1 MTWINVRD
9 FPYSNDFCRR
19 IYCRCYYFFY
29 YYYCYY
35 LGGGINLEEFLLF
48 LRHQL
53 QETNSKLN
61 ALTMFPIM
69 SLKSDASNARFVP
82 PSEGR
87 LTVTVADGMRPKE
100 HYKVI
105 SESDRD
111 RIQFLAAQSGEL
123 VNMTSYGIQAY
134 RIRYGE
140 ALSITEA
147 MLRESSNRIFILGKV
162 LPQLATTSDARKL
175 ANKVLKSSKIDMARL
190 KRELGAF
197 TRPAFGNPDGFY
209 SLDLTS
215 TMDRLCISR
224 LIEWSSFVAF
234 TRSSKSMLGYGYL
247 GDCSQLGNW
256 SCFRNITLNGKS
268 FVLSMSA
275 LPPKSGKLEFDFVS
289 QRRKGPDDFKLSD
302 VRVVNM
308 LISHFLLRPEERD
321 KALARLEASKK
332 QTNRTLKGDGKTV
345 YERPMRVA
353 KEISLLCEDFY
364 QNLQCRSEQ
373 VEESKQQ
380 EAVKVVLQMDAKI
393 EKIKLRIKKDFIMT
407 PKSVRQ
413 FLSLQSLDSILY
425 LYDEHKGH
433 EWVSNM

>member
-19 IYCRCYYFFY
+19 IHCRCYYFFF

-175 ANKVLKSSKIDMARL
+175 ANKVLKNSKIDMARL

-224 LIEWSSFVAF
+224 LIEWSSFAAF

-321 KALARLEASKK
+321 KAKPARNRPTELSKG
-332 QTNRTLKGDGKTV
+332 TG
-345 YERPMRVA
+345 RPST
-353 KEISLLCEDFY
+353 KDPCE
-364 QNLQCRSEQ
+364 LPR
-373 VEESKQQ
+373 
-380 EAVKVVLQMDAKI
+380 
-393 EKIKLRIKKDFIMT
+393 
-407 PKSVRQ
+407 KSVFSVKTSTRTCNVGR
-413 FLSLQSLDSILY
+413 SR
-425 LYDEHKGH
+425 
-433 EWVSNM
+433 WRRASNRKL